1 MGRFILRLERRP
13 GSTLSLSLIEEDY
26 GPRVALMVARELV
39 VYLKCSGGQEQ
50 YSEPLQFQTQSVSR
64 LSELTTWIFSHLN
77 ENLSG
82 RLLPPKCVS
91 VPDTLVGGSR

>member
-50 YSEPLQFQTQSVSR
+50 YSEPLQFQTIS
-64 LSELTTWIFSHLN
+64 F
-77 ENLSG
+77 
-82 RLLPPKCVS
+82 
-91 VPDTLVGGSR
+91 TLV